1 MHWDRMRR
9 DVVASRWG
17 LGQVLALAGKVA
29 ISSWAYPKKWQCRVI
44 ASGDFRVVHEEIG
57 FKEKI
62 AM

>member
-1 MHWDRMRR
+1 M
-9 DVVASRWG
+9 
-17 LGQVLALAGKVA
+17 ALAGKVA